1 MNLGAHD
8 IYLESSI
15 LSAEPVELIRLLY
28 RACTTE
34 VREAR
39 RHLAAGDIMARTRS
53 ISKACE
59 ILMELTGSLDHENGG
74 EISQRLMGL
83 YDYIQRRLIEAN
95 FRQSEAPLAEVLGL
109 LSTLAEAWDGL
120 KVQRQVEDQVQEER
134 QPQWA
139 PPPETAGAYAS
150 NAWSF

>member
-1 MNLGAHD
+1 
-8 IYLESSI
+8 
-15 LSAEPVELIRLLY
+15 
-28 RACTTE
+28 
-34 VREAR
+34 
-39 RHLAAGDIMARTRS
+39 
-53 ISKACE
+53 
-59 ILMELTGSLDHENGG
+59 MELTGSLDHQNGG

-95 FRQSEAPLAEVLGL
+95 FRQSDESLVEVLGL
-109 LSTLAEAWDGL
+109 LSTILEGWDGL
-120 KVQRQVEDQVQEER
+120 KVQRQEEQR